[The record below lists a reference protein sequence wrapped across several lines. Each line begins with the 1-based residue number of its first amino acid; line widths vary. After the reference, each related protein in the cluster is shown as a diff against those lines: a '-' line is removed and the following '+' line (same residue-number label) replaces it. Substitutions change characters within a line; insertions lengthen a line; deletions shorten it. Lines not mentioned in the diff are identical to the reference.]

1 MEGPKPEKRKVAY
14 EKWLR
19 AQEDFQEAGGISGVL
34 ETVCNILDALPS
46 RGLES
51 RKEHELHELLMDLIS
66 ASAAEAKK
74 CARIAGDM
82 KYSVAEACAAFVEME
97 FVCRAALFAA
107 RQGITLD
114 AARATLDAAWATLV
128 PTRSE
133 ASFDPVLQALYKDVS
148 DSESDSDDEAE
159 AAVPAK
165 KAKH

>member
-1 MEGPKPEKRKVAY
+1 MEGPKPEKKKAAH
-14 EKWLR
+14 KTWNG
-19 AQEDFQEAGGISGVL
+19 AQKDFQEAGGISGVL
-34 ETVCNILDALPS
+34 EIVDNILDALPS

-82 KYSVAEACAAFVEME
+82 KYSVAEACAAVEEWSEVM
-97 FVCRAALFAA
+97 RAVLFAA
-107 RQGITLD
+107 REGITLD
-114 AARATLDAAWATLV
+114 AARATLVAAWATLV

-133 ASFDPVLQALYKDVS
+133 ASFDPLYKDVS

-159 AAVPAK
+159 AAAPAK

>member
-1 MEGPKPEKRKVAY
+1 MEGPKPEKRKVAH

-133 ASFDPVLQALYKDVS
+133 ASFDPLYKDVS

-159 AAVPAK
+159 AAAPAK

>member
-74 CARIAGDM
+74 MSRIAGDM

-133 ASFDPVLQALYKDVS
+133 ASFDPALQALYKDVS

>member
-66 ASAAEAKK
+66 ASTAEAKK

-133 ASFDPVLQALYKDVS
+133 ASFGPLYKVLDVS

-159 AAVPAK
+159 AAAPAK

>member
-14 EKWLR
+14 EKWNR
-19 AQEDFQEAGGISGVL
+19 AQNDFEEAGGISGVP
-34 ETVCNILDALPS
+34 ETVGNILDALPS

-51 RKEHELHELLMDLIS
+51 RKEQELNDLLMDLIS
-66 ASAAEAKK
+66 ASAAEAEK
-74 CARIAGDM
+74 CACIAGDM
-82 KYSVAEACAAFVEME
+82 KYSVAEACAAFVEIE

-148 DSESDSDDEAE
+148 DSESDSDDES
-159 AAVPAK
+159 
-165 KAKH
+165 

>member
-74 CARIAGDM
+74 MSRIAGDM

-133 ASFDPVLQALYKDVS
+133 ASFDPLYKDVS

-159 AAVPAK
+159 AAAPAK

>member
-1 MEGPKPEKRKVAY
+1 MEGPKPEKKKAAH
-14 EKWLR
+14 KTWDG
-19 AQEDFQEAGGISGVL
+19 AQKDFEEAGGIPGVP

-51 RKEHELHELLMDLIS
+51 RKEQELHDLLMDLIS
-66 ASAAEAKK
+66 ASAAEAEK

-82 KYSVAEACAAFVEME
+82 KYSVAEACAAFVEIE

-114 AARATLDAAWATLV
+114 AARATLVAAWATLV

-159 AAVPAK
+159 AAAPAK

>member
-66 ASAAEAKK
+66 ASAAEAEK
-74 CARIAGDM
+74 CARIARDM

-133 ASFDPVLQALYKDVS
+133 ASFDPALQALYKDVS

>member
-1 MEGPKPEKRKVAY
+1 MEGPKPEKRRVAY
-14 EKWLR
+14 EKWNR
-19 AQEDFQEAGGISGVL
+19 AQKDFEEAGGISDVL
-34 ETVCNILDALPS
+34 ETVGNILDALPS
-46 RGLES
+46 RGLEF
-51 RKEHELHELLMDLIS
+51 RKEQELHDLLMDLIS

-74 CARIAGDM
+74 MSRIAGDM

-133 ASFDPVLQALYKDVS
+133 ASFDPLYKDVS